1 MIAGPKNRQ
10 LDKKYACATGCA
22 SYALSFA
29 QIISVRRRQVSTLTL
44 PVMSFYG

>member
-10 LDKKYACATGCA
+10 LDKKYVCATVCA

-29 QIISVRRRQVSTLTL
+29 HIISGGVGKGGRW
-44 PVMSFYG
+44 FA